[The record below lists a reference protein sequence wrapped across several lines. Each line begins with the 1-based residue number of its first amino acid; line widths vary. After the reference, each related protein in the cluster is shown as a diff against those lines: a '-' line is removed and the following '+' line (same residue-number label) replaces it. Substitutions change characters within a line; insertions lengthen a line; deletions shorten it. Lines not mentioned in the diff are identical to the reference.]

1 MNGMHQACL
10 RLHHPQQKLM
20 KHKNDVHPAEQTKG
34 RRFLR
39 ETAGTLKRFNNVRKE
54 AGQKERPELD
64 FNALK
69 KRQESKRERER
80 KKRKEENQGKRKEKR
95 RNFRALKM
103 PSHSPTKSSGNPDE
117 ARMILKDP
125 LCPQTQNIRKSL
137 PSSR

>member
-69 KRQESKRERER
+69 KRQESKQERER
-80 KKRKEENQGKRKEKR
+80 KKERKKKKGRKKTREKGKK
-95 RNFRALKM
+95 N
-103 PSHSPTKSSGNPDE
+103 DE
-117 ARMILKDP
+117 TSAR
-125 LCPQTQNIRKSL
+125 
-137 PSSR
+137 

>member
-10 RLHHPQQKLM
+10 RLHRPQQKLM

-34 RRFLR
+34 RLFLR

-69 KRQESKRERER
+69 KNRKARKRERERERER
-80 KKRKEENQGKRKEKR
+80 KKKEGRKKTREKGKK
-95 RNFRALKM
+95 N
-103 PSHSPTKSSGNPDE
+103 DE
-117 ARMILKDP
+117 TSAR
-125 LCPQTQNIRKSL
+125 
-137 PSSR
+137 

>member
-69 KRQESKRERER
+69 KRQESKQERER
-80 KKRKEENQGKRKEKR
+80 KKERKKEKKRKEENQGKRKEKR

-103 PSHSPTKSSGNPDE
+103 PSHSSHSSPFF
-117 ARMILKDP
+117 P
-125 LCPQTQNIRKSL
+125 SFPFFL
-137 PSSR
+137 PC